1 MDMTELIVLI
11 GGLAAIVFLLW
22 FFFGPRPAA
31 RAAPP
36 LDPRK

>member
-1 MDMTELIVLI
+1 MDTAELLVLI
-11 GGLAAIVFLLW
+11 GGLAAIAFLLW
-22 FFFGPRPAA
+22 FFFGPRTGR